1 MYTYL
6 QVYYAKST
14 GYRLGTSKLG
24 AFSDD
29 HVRRTVDHERIK
41 INIINTEKRFTI
53 KIKVNIS
60 VSNMYTI
67 IMFYTCVFTGTY
79 LPYVYSAKMIARDDD
94 DLTMSLLYKI

>member
-1 MYTYL
+1 MILHARNSGDLIKEINRAREHAYTYL
-6 QVYYAKST
+6 YVYYAKST

-29 HVRRTVDHERIK
+29 HVRRTVDHDRIK

-60 VSNMYTI
+60 VSNIVYDTN
-67 IMFYTCVFTGTY
+67 IMF
-79 LPYVYSAKMIARDDD
+79 SM
-94 DLTMSLLYKI
+94 